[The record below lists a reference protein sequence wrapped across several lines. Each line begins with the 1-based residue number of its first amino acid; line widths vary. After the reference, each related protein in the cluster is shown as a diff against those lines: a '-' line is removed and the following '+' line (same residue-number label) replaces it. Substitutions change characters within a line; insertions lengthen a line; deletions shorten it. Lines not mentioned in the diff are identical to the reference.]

1 MPTLAREDVTDE
13 EVRAYV
19 RAACDAQGLAL
30 DDAGLD
36 RVVEVFARN
45 ARIAAQVLTFP
56 LPEDQDPAAILRLD

>member
-1 MPTLAREDVTDE
+1 MPTLAREDVTDDE
-13 EVRAYV
+13 
-19 RAACDAQGLAL
+19 ACDAQGLVL

-45 ARIAAQVLTFP
+45 ARIAAQVLAFP

>member
-1 MPTLAREDVTDE
+1 MPTLAREDVTHD

-19 RAACDAQGLAL
+19 RAACDAQGIVL
-30 DDAGLD
+30 DDTGLE

-45 ARIAAQVLTFP
+45 ARIAAQVLSFP